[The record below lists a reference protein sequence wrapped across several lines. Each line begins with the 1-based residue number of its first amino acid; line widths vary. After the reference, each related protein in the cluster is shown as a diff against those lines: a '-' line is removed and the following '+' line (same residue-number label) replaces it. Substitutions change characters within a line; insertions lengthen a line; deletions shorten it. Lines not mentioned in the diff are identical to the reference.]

1 MAAQDIHVTCIFK
14 VPSLES
20 LALLKLLA
28 KARRSSEVRT
38 MNKIVLAHAAAATAA
53 LSAGAAVVATR
64 FVITETDPL
73 SLVFYRYV
81 ISVICFVPVL
91 PAIWPRAGLVP
102 SEYAKIAMFGILFFV
117 LFPWAFNA
125 ALHYNPAARGAVGLA
140 TIPIQT
146 LLVAAAFGREP
157 LTAAKIAGVLLAF
170 SGIVVALG
178 AAAFGRDNP
187 DYLIGDG
194 LMLLGV
200 LCAAIYSVFGRATLM
215 RHGPLFVTALAM
227 AFAVAALL
235 PVVAFQEGDLAL
247 PAFSPKGWM
256 AVVFLGT
263 IAGTLQFSLFMWA
276 LRWLTPTSTVLYLTL
291 NPITAMLL
299 GIVVLGEKLTAELIA
314 GMILVLVGILVGIG
328 AYSTLRIG
336 RSGQASLGPP
346 G

>member
-1 MAAQDIHVTCIFK
+1 
-14 VPSLES
+14 
-20 LALLKLLA
+20 
-28 KARRSSEVRT
+28 

-64 FVITETDPL
+64 FVIAETDPI

-81 ISVICFVPVL
+81 ISVICFVPIL
-91 PAIWPRAGLVP
+91 PAIWPRGGLAP
-102 SEYAKIAMFGILFFV
+102 SDHARIAMFGILFFV

-125 ALHYNPAARGAVGLA
+125 ALYYNPAARGAVGLA

-157 LTAAKIAGVLLAF
+157 LTAAKIAGVFLAF
-170 SGIVVALG
+170 CGIVVAFG
-178 AAAFGRDNP
+178 AAAFGRDNS

-200 LCAAIYSVFGRATLM
+200 FCAAVYSVFSRATLM

-235 PVVAFQEGDLAL
+235 PVVAIHEGGLAL
-247 PAFSPKGWM
+247 PALSLKGWM

-263 IAGTLQFSLFMWA
+263 VAGTVQFSLFMWA
-276 LRWLTPTSTVLYLTL
+276 LRWLTPTTTVLYLTL
-291 NPITAMLL
+291 NPITAMVLA
-299 GIVVLGEKLTAELIA
+299 IVLLGEKLTAELVA
-314 GMILVLVGILVGIG
+314 GMVLVLVGILVGTG
-328 AYSTLRIG
+328 TYSALRIG
-336 RSGQASLGPP
+336 RSVQASLGPP